1 LPGKYYHKPTY
12 YGNINNERYYS
23 NNRSSLD
30 PLDLKGRASTLCLPD
45 PIQLKEAAVI
55 GPSGSKLTKKQKW
68 VALSK
73 WGRKNFA
80 CES

>member
-1 LPGKYYHKPTY
+1 
-12 YGNINNERYYS
+12 
-23 NNRSSLD
+23 
-30 PLDLKGRASTLCLPD
+30 
-45 PIQLKEAAVI
+45 LKEAALI